1 MTFIEVFDHLKSFTK
16 DEACFYAIRIL
27 AVAGALSIVLVVLAL
42 LWRWIKSSSTIQ
54 QLTER
59 QSWHDRSPADIAAEL
74 NTDPATGLTA
84 DEAQSRLKRDGRNE
98 LRKRKSVSALTI
110 LFRQFTSLVIWVLIG
125 AAAVSVY
132 LGEKADGIAI
142 IAIVVLNALIGFIQE
157 FRAEKAVAAL
167 ARLAAPKAR
176 VIRDGR
182 SIICKASAVVA
193 GDVLLLE
200 AGDLVAADA
209 RLVDA
214 SVLRANEASLTG
226 ESMPVDK
233 LVIDLPLETP
243 LADRRN
249 MVFLG
254 TSIANGSARALVVA
268 TGMRTELGHIAQ
280 LLDTAE
286 SGATP
291 LQKRLDKTAR
301 YLLWVCL
308 AIVALVFALG
318 LLRSTPPFE
327 LFLSAI
333 SLAVAAIP
341 EGLPAVVTV
350 SLALGVQRMIRRN
363 ALVRRLQSVETLG
376 STEVICTD
384 KTGTLTIGEMTA
396 RRLVAGKRLYNVTG
410 EGYDV
415 KGKFVSEHKKSMPS
429 QDAGLHALLYAA
441 AACNDAEIIN
451 EGIIGDPTEGALLV
465 AAAKGG
471 INRGDI
477 ETSAPR
483 LSVLPFDSD
492 RKRMTVVRRQE
503 NSAIAYTKGASEIVL
518 ARCTYIQDN
527 DSVRQLT
534 DEDLSF
540 IHQSSSWM
548 THDALRVLAVAQ
560 RPLPDSNGDADQID
574 ANQIEQDLVFLG
586 LFGLQDPPRAEVK
599 SAVAR
604 CKSAGIK
611 TVMITGDHPDT
622 AAAIAHEL
630 GILTGDDKVVTG
642 RDLER
647 MPDDELAEFVEQVS
661 VYARVTAEDKLRIVR
676 AWKAG
681 NKTVAMTGD
690 GVNDAPA
697 LKEAAIG
704 IAMGRTGTEV
714 TKEAADLIITD
725 DNFSS
730 IVAAVE
736 EGRGIYD
743 NIAKTLAYLLAGNA
757 AELTV
762 MLVATLVGWPIPLLP
777 LHLLWINLVTDGLPA
792 LALAVDPI
800 APDVLKRPPRPPE
813 AQLLDVEFVRLTLLT
828 GLLTATVSLSAFA
841 YEFYLEDHGLD
852 HARDAT
858 FTALVI
864 AELMRAFGARSN
876 VKTIFE
882 IGLLSNLGLFLVIA
896 LSFSLQVTIHQVP
909 VLRSLFSI
917 EPLSLEHCVVWTSL
931 GLIPLMVLEMIKILR
946 RWAR

>member
-1 MTFIEVFDHLKSFTK
+1 MTFIELLDDLKSFTQ
-16 DEACFYAIRIL
+16 DEAFFYAIRIL
-27 AVAGALSIVLVVLAL
+27 AALASAL
-42 LWRWIKSSSTIQ
+42 IILYFIWHRIKPSSTIQ
-54 QLTER
+54 QPAER
-59 QSWHDRSPADIAAEL
+59 QSWHDRSPAVIAAEL
-74 NTDPATGLTA
+74 GTDPSTGLTA
-84 DEAQSRLKRDGRNE
+84 DEAQLRLKRDGRNE
-98 LRKRKSVSALTI
+98 LRKKKSVSALVI

-157 FRAEKAVAAL
+157 FRAEKAAAAL
-167 ARLAAPKAR
+167 ARLTAPKAR
-176 VIRDGR
+176 VIRNGR
-182 SIICKASAVVA
+182 SIICEASSVVA

-226 ESMPVDK
+226 ESLPVDK
-233 LVIDLPLETP
+233 SVIDLPRETP

-268 TGMRTELGHIAQ
+268 TGMRTELGRIAQ

-308 AIVALVFALG
+308 AIVALMFALG

-376 STEVICTD
+376 SAEVICTD
-384 KTGTLTIGEMTA
+384 KTGTLTLGEMTV

-465 AAAKGG
+465 ASAKGG
-471 INRGDI
+471 IHRGDI

-492 RKRMTVVRRQE
+492 RKRMTVVRHQDDT
-503 NSAIAYTKGASEIVL
+503 AVAFTKGAPEVVL
-518 ARCTYIQDN
+518 ARCTYIKN
-527 DSVRQLT
+527 DGAVRPLT
-534 DEDLSF
+534 DDDLSV

-560 RPLPDSNGDADQID
+560 RPLPDGSGDADQI
-574 ANQIEQDLVFLG
+574 ERDLVFLG
-586 LFGLQDPPRAEVK
+586 LFGLQDPPRAEAK
-599 SAVAR
+599 SAVAD

-630 GILTGDDKVVTG
+630 GILTGHDKVVTG

-647 MPDDELAEFVEQVS
+647 MPDDELAEVVKQVS

-681 NKTVAMTGD
+681 NKIVAMTGD

-743 NIAKTLAYLLAGNA
+743 NISKTLVYLLAGNA

-792 LALAVDPI
+792 LALAIDPI
-800 APDVLKRPPRPPE
+800 ASDVLKRPPRQPE
-813 AQLLDVEFVRLTLLT
+813 AQLLDRPFLWLTFRA
-828 GLLTATVSLSAFA
+828 GLLIAIVSLSAFA
-841 YEFYLEDHGLD
+841 YEFYLDDHGLD

-858 FTALVI
+858 FTTLAI
-864 AELMRAFGARSN
+864 AQLLWAFSARN
-876 VKTIFE
+876 NGKTIFE
-882 IGLLSNLGLFLVIA
+882 IGLLSNIGLFLTA
-896 LSFSLQVTIHQVP
+896 SLSFLLQWIIHHIPALQT
-909 VLRSLFSI
+909 LFSI
-917 EPLSLEHCVVWTSL
+917 QPLSLRHFVAWTSL
-931 GLIPLMVLEMIKILR
+931 GLIPLTVLEMIKILR
-946 RWAR
+946 RREAVRQAR